1 MFAENT
7 KQQRINTNNNPLFV
21 QGKGYCNFRVLG
33 LGNTVSLLASWL
45 HVHAEASGA
54 RNSQQ
59 SVAVQQEH
67 RAIAVGGK
75 KQSRFHFGLSCVGEE
90 WLCAGQARDERKMS
104 TVTDDGTPCSHCAI
118 EVLEFQ
124 QPLCSRTVCIN
135 RTFRQ
140 YCPFGTRIFVPFSLL
155 HSSELSLFLSSG
167 KKH

>member
-75 KQSRFHFGLSCVGEE
+75 KQSRFHFGLSCIGEE

-124 QPLCSRTVCIN
+124 QPL
-135 RTFRQ
+135 F
-140 YCPFGTRIFVPFSLL
+140 PLIFHAPDHLTCLCRSYVSQNNEPVYTHFLTFSL
-155 HSSELSLFLSSG
+155 F
-167 KKH
+167 K